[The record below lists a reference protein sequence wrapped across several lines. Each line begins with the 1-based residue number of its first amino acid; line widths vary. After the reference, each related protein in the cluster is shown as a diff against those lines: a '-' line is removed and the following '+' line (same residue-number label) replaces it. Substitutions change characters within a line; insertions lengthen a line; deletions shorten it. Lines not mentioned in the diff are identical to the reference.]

1 MQKVRI
7 ELEDDLTGGP
17 ADETVQFGVD
27 GVAYELDLS
36 AKHAADLR
44 HRLAR
49 FVEHARIHRPVR
61 SRASARTTASRERS
75 RQIRV
80 WAQEEGF
87 DVAGHG
93 RLPAEVVRQYESAP
107 GRAHP
112 SDRTPHR
119 PDTSRASRPGQV
131 ADQAARSPLPKER
144 KRSTG
149 RNWAAPGD
157 AAVAAAIV
165 YGRDDIAPMRVN
177 GRSPAR

>member
-119 PDTSRASRPGQV
+119 PDNSRASAP
-131 ADQAARSPLPKER
+131 ARSDGKPTR
-144 KRSTG
+144 TG
-149 RNWAAPGD
+149 RRPSRKI
-157 AAVAAAIV
+157 AAAK
-165 YGRDDIAPMRVN
+165 GA
-177 GRSPAR
+177 